1 MMDNFSY
8 LSIGSNS
15 GDRINNIKHLFKEFE
30 NSDVNVLSTSSI
42 YESEPLNSL
51 SNKNFYNLVIKVE
64 TTLDLLNFF
73 SFTKSIEMKM
83 GREVKNNPDIPR
95 VIDIDILVFNNDIYN
110 SEFLIVP
117 HSRIHERKFVLL
129 PWAEISYKYILPRYN
144 KSVNYLLNNVK
155 DTSKICKLETTL

>member
-15 GDRINNIKHLFKEFE
+15 GDRINNIKYLFKEFE

-95 VIDIDILVFNNDIYN
+95 VIDIDILVFNNDIYK

-129 PWAEISYKYILPRYN
+129 PWAEISDKYILPRYN

>member
-1 MMDNFSY
+1 MDNFSY
-8 LSIGSNS
+8 LSIGTNS
-15 GDRINNIKHLFKEFE
+15 GDRMNNIKHLFKEFE
-30 NSDVNVLSTSSI
+30 NCDVNILSISSI

-73 SFTKSIEMKM
+73 SFTKSIEIKM
-83 GREVKNNPDIPR
+83 GREVKNNSDIPR

-117 HSRIHERKFVLL
+117 HLRIHERKFVLL
-129 PWAEISYKYILPRYN
+129 PWAEISDKYILPRYN

-155 DTSKICKLETTL
+155 DTSKICKLDTTL